1 MRFLSDK
8 ETQIKVLLYGNPYKF
23 ACETLGES
31 DMRHRKYSEVFT
43 VSKEEVFEYTTV
55 HGIPQCG
62 LTSREEGFHYYEE
75 ESRWHTLFK
84 ERGQVFDK
92 KTFED
97 EKLAKNY
104 IVTTLLKLRMTGLY

>member
-1 MRFLSDK
+1 MIDR

-23 ACETLGES
+23 ACETLGVS
-31 DMRHRKYSEVFT
+31 DMRQRKYSEVFT

-75 ESRWHTLFK
+75 EGKWYTFFR
-84 ERGQVFDK
+84 ERGQIFDK
-92 KTFED
+92 KNFVD
-97 EKLAKNY
+97 EKLAKKF
-104 IVTTLLKLRMTGLY
+104 IVTTLLKIKMTGLF